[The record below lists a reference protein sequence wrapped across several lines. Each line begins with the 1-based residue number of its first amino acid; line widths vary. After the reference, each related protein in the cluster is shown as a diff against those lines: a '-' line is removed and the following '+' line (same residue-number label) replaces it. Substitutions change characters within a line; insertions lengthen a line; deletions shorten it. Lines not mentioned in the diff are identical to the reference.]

1 MAAMTYSFFD
11 KFAVSKLLNCSR
23 PSTKPRFYI
32 SPPRHKQVAGGLAFR
47 FQSPMVS
54 VSTIKTPPPYFQTSS
69 FKKEHINVTGQEEL
83 VFVEWEGS
91 LKMKRL
97 QVQHA
102 FGNMKEIVVLGGTDL
117 AQAQTLKLQSS
128 LLEVK
133 PSIKVL
139 LLLLE
144 KGSRFYAEAQ
154 KLGFTEENGTLA
166 HDIQAIANSDLV
178 LMLNSVVEQVEGYE
192 KVLSHMKPGSILGLP
207 HGFLVEYFQ
216 SLGLDF
222 PKNIGVIAVCPKGM
236 APSVRRMY
244 VQGKEINDAG
254 ISHCYAVHQDV
265 DGRATDVALGWA
277 VALGSSL
284 IYSTTMKGIL
294 MDAVNGE
301 ADSVHGFM
309 GAAELKGKFP
319 SKSIS
324 AMEMKG
330 SYPCYTDGGIE
341 FEKANI
347 SHRPRVAMWLCLDA
361 FMRDMAC
368 PI

>member
-1 MAAMTYSFFD
+1 
-11 KFAVSKLLNCSR
+11 
-23 PSTKPRFYI
+23 
-32 SPPRHKQVAGGLAFR
+32 
-47 FQSPMVS
+47 
-54 VSTIKTPPPYFQTSS
+54 
-69 FKKEHINVTGQEEL
+69 
-83 VFVEWEGS
+83 
-91 LKMKRL
+91 
-97 QVQHA
+97 
-102 FGNMKEIVVLGGTDL
+102 MKEIVVLGGTDL
-117 AQAQTLKLQSS
+117 AQAQALKLQSS

-154 KLGFTEENGTLA
+154 ELGFTEENGTLA
-166 HDIQAIANSDLV
+166 HEIQFIANSDLV
-178 LMLNSVVEQVEGYE
+178 LMLNSIVEQVEGYE

-284 IYSTTMKGIL
+284 IFSTTMKGIL
-294 MDAVNGE
+294 MDAVNGD
-301 ADSVHGFM
+301 ADSVHGFV
-309 GAAELKGKFP
+309 GAADLKVKIPF
-319 SKSIS
+319 KSIS

-330 SYPCYTDGGIE
+330 SYPRYTDGGIE
-341 FEKANI
+341 FEKANS
-347 SHRPRVAMWLCLDA
+347 SHRPRVAMSIKCYDDTDLCFVALPGRFHERYGLPYLVVSVAAAILGSALTIILVHHLPCGTGGIVPLQLRPQKGIANVLGWFRLSLKACFGVKVFLTSAITA
-361 FMRDMAC
+361 FVLSVLSKKFF
-368 PI
+368 